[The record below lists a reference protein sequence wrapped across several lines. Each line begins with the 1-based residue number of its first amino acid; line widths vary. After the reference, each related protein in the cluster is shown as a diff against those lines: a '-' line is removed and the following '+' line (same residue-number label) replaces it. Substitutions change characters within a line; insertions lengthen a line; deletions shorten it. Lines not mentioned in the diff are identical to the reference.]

1 MFAGYAY
8 GVSGEGAATA
18 RVSSLGLVTTNSGGL
33 FLGVRD
39 PDPDPEVDVDEED
52 RYGGGAAGQ
61 LGGLSSMMTIW

>member
-1 MFAGYAY
+1 VFAGYAY

-18 RVSSLGLVTTNSGGL
+18 RVSSLGLVTTSSGGL

-39 PDPDPEVDVDEED
+39 PDPDVDVDEEG